1 MIYSE
6 VNSLIPNA
14 AGRLNSSFNKN
25 NSQVLGRQESEIANS
40 RLTETLSPDLG
51 RTNLKTVQSVYGS

>member
-1 MIYSE
+1 M
-6 VNSLIPNA
+6 PNVSN
-14 AGRLNSSFNKN
+14 RLNKSFNKN
-25 NSQVLGRQESEIANS
+25 SSQVLARQESEIANS